1 MAHIFGTVPQMLY
14 CVHMFRKSPTLITF
28 SDALDQL
35 PMFIKD
41 TFADLDM
48 AYDWLSEMTG
58 IDRICDSKE
67 MWHEFYEC
75 YYEAA
80 TWEQIKA
87 LNESV

>member
-1 MAHIFGTVPQMLY
+1 LCIHVQEITE
-14 CVHMFRKSPTLITF
+14 LITF

-35 PMFIKD
+35 PMFIQD

-87 LNESV
+87 LHESV

>member
-1 MAHIFGTVPQMLY
+1 
-14 CVHMFRKSPTLITF
+14 
-28 SDALDQL
+28 
-35 PMFIKD
+35 MFIQD

-87 LNESV
+87 LHESV